1 MMRSAPYLLVLLVAV
16 AGVAMWSD
24 SLADHAEVTI
34 SIRDGAN
41 QLGCEQ
47 YDACYSPSAV
57 SLDAGGEVIWSN
69 DDSVTHVIASGTP
82 ENGDTRFAQATLEP
96 GQTYS
101 LRLHDPGTYPF
112 YDPDHPWMT
121 GMITVQGGAADDHH
135 DGDGQPVSPLHG
147 TVVVG
152 ALHAITGELS
162 DIGGEARV
170 GAKLAVSDFNEY
182 LEEQGAGWRLEIV
195 EEDTATD
202 PDTALEKIE
211 SLHQRGIG
219 ILLGP
224 PASASAVNIKE
235 YADSQGLLLLSCC
248 SAAPSLSIAD
258 DSIYRLVPDSANQA
272 IALGK
277 LLELNGIEVLVP
289 IWRGDAYGDGMRAA
303 VAEIFEAAGGVVSN
317 GVQYGDGPSPSM
329 TVPLDGDVGAD
340 TTDAPDL
347 PAYHNEAGLLA
358 EHVREAVDRHGANKV
373 AVLAVSFDEMTEIVL
388 AASQHDILDDIL
400 WFGSGSLANAP
411 YLVEGEAISDFMGT
425 VNFTTASSMV
435 SPGYRFD
442 NVTDRALEI
451 IGRTPNLFTYSA
463 YDSVWL
469 VGKSIMEAG
478 STEPAAVREV
488 LPEVAAS
495 YSGAMSS
502 TQLDEAGDL
511 LLANYRIWTI
521 VNGTW
526 VETGKYSAERDLLVA
541 AVQPTGE
548 VRIGALYPVTGSTK
562 GAENREAAL
571 LGARDFNAFLSSINV
586 DWRLSIIPE
595 DTISNPFTALVK
607 AREMHQ
613 DGIDIIIGPQLS
625 INVERVGRYVNQ
637 NSMML
642 LSCCSTA
649 PSLAVPGDGIF
660 RLIPDDSKQGVA
672 VGRLLESAGIKA
684 MVSIWRGDV
693 YGDGLRAAT
702 AESFESRGGIVGDGV
717 RYGIAETDFTE
728 EVAALADEVRAMVNE
743 YGVDKVAV
751 FAASFGE
758 GAKKIAETSS
768 TVDILT
774 DVRWFGSEA
783 LAKTPVLTEE
793 ALLDLA
799 HSVRFTALQVADNPG
814 YSYERVHQ
822 HISDT
827 FGQEPTSHVYRSYDA
842 VWLVGLSILHT
853 GMADATAVKS
863 VFHDVASGYN
873 GAQDSTVLNE
883 AGDLASADYAVWQV
897 VDGEWKEIG
906 RYSLLDDSLAI
917 HDHGQSSGDHEVDRD
932 P

>member
-1 MMRSAPYLLVLLVAV
+1 MMISAPHLLVLLVAV
-16 AGVAMWSD
+16 AGVPIWSD
-24 SLADHAEVTI
+24 SLADHAEVMI
-34 SIRDGAN
+34 SIQNGTGQA
-41 QLGCEQ
+41 GCEQ
-47 YDACYSPSAV
+47 YDACYGPSAV
-57 SLDAGGEVIWSN
+57 SLDVGGEVIWSN
-69 DDSVTHVIASGTP
+69 DDSVTHIIASGTP

-101 LRLHDPGTYPF
+101 LRLYDPGTYLF
-112 YDPDHPWMT
+112 YDPDYPWMT
-121 GMITVQGGAADDHH
+121 GMITVQGGASDDHR
-135 DGDGQPVSPLHG
+135 DGDDQQVSTLNG

-152 ALHAITGELS
+152 ALHAITGDLS
-162 DIGGEARV
+162 DIGEEVRV
-170 GAKLAVSDFNEY
+170 GAKLALSDFNEY
-182 LEEQGAGWRLEIV
+182 LEEQGAEWRLEIA

-202 PDTALEKIE
+202 PDTALEKIK
-211 SLHQRGIG
+211 SLHQQRIG

-224 PASASAVNIKE
+224 PASDSAAHIKE

-258 DSIYRLVPDSANQA
+258 DSIYRLVPNSANQA
-272 IALGK
+272 VTLGK

-289 IWRGDAYGDGMRAA
+289 IWRGDAYGDGMRAD
-303 VAEIFEAAGGVVSN
+303 VAKIFEATGGVVSD
-317 GVQYGDGPSPSM
+317 GVRYGDNPSPSM
-329 TVPLDGDVGAD
+329 MATSDGDAKVD
-340 TTDAPDL
+340 TADAPDL
-347 PAYHNEAGLLA
+347 PTYHNEVGLLA
-358 EHVREAVDRHGANKV
+358 EHVQEAVDRHGANKV
-373 AVLAVSFDEMTEIVL
+373 AVLAVSFDEMAKIVL
-388 AASQHDILDDIL
+388 TASQHDILDDIL

-411 YLVEGEAISDFMGT
+411 SLVEGEAVSDFMGT
-425 VNFTTASSMV
+425 VNFTAASSMV

-442 NVTDRALEI
+442 NVTDRALEV
-451 IGRTPNLFTYSA
+451 IGRTPNMFTYSA

-469 VGKSIMEAG
+469 VGKSIMEAD
-478 STEPAAVREV
+478 STEPAVVREI
-488 LPEVAAS
+488 LPKVAAS

-562 GAENREAAL
+562 GAENREATL
-571 LGARDFNAFLSSINV
+571 LGARDFNTFLSSINV

-613 DGIDIIIGPQLS
+613 SGIDVIIGPQLS
-625 INVERVGRYVNQ
+625 INVERVGKYVNQ
-637 NSMML
+637 NNMML

-672 VGRLLESAGIKA
+672 VGRILESAGIEA
-684 MVSIWRGDV
+684 MVPIWRGDV
-693 YGDGLRAAT
+693 YGDDLRAAT
-702 AESFESRGGIVGDGV
+702 VENFESRGGVVWDGV
-717 RYGIAETDFTE
+717 RYGIAEADFTE
-728 EVAALADEVRAMVNE
+728 EVADLADDVRAMVDE
-743 YGVDKVAV
+743 YGADKVAV

-758 GAKKIAETSS
+758 GAKIAETAA

-774 DVRWFGSEA
+774 DVRWFGSDA
-783 LAKTPVLTEE
+783 LAKAPVLTKE

-814 YSYERVHQ
+814 DSYERVRQ

-827 FGQEPTSHVYRSYDA
+827 FGQEPTPHVYRSYDA
-842 VWLVGLSILHT
+842 AWLVGLSILHT
-853 GMADATAVKS
+853 GMADVTAVKS
-863 VFHDVASGYN
+863 VLHDVSSGYN
-873 GAQDSTVLNE
+873 GAQDSIMLNE
-883 AGDLASADYAVWQV
+883 AGDLAFADYAVWQV
-897 VDGEWKEIG
+897 IDGEWKEIG
-906 RYSLLDDSLAI
+906 QYSLLDDSLAI
-917 HDHGQSSGDHEVDRD
+917 RDYEQSSGGHEMDRD

>member
-1 MMRSAPYLLVLLVAV
+1 MRSIPYLLVLLVAV
-16 AGVAMWSD
+16 AGVTMWSD

-34 SIRDGAN
+34 SIRNGTSQA
-41 QLGCEQ
+41 GCEQ
-47 YDACYSPSAV
+47 HDACYGPSAV
-57 SLDAGGEVIWSN
+57 SLDVGGEVVWSN

-82 ENGDTRFAQATLEP
+82 DNGDTRFAQATLEP

-101 LRLHDPGTYPF
+101 LRLHDPGVYSF

-121 GMITVQGGAADDHH
+121 GVITVQGGAADDHR
-135 DGDGQPVSPLHG
+135 DGAGQPVSTLNG

-152 ALHAITGELS
+152 ALHAITGDLS
-162 DIGGEARV
+162 DIGEEARV
-170 GAKLAVSDFNEY
+170 STKLAVSDFNEY
-182 LEEQGAGWRLEIV
+182 LEEQGAGWRLEIA

-202 PDTALEKIE
+202 PDTTLEKIK
-211 SLHQRGIG
+211 SLHQQKIG

-224 PASASAVNIKE
+224 PTSASVVNVKG

-248 SAAPSLSIAD
+248 SAAPSLGIAD
-258 DSIYRLVPDSANQA
+258 DSIYRLAPNSANQA
-272 IALGK
+272 VTLSK

-289 IWRGDAYGDGMRAA
+289 IWRGDTYGDGMRTA
-303 VAEIFEAAGGVVSN
+303 VAETFEAAGGVVRD
-317 GVQYGDGPSPSM
+317 GVRYGV
-329 TVPLDGDVGAD
+329 TGAD
-340 TTDAPDL
+340 TADAPDL
-347 PAYHNEAGLLA
+347 PAYHNKANLLA

-373 AVLAVSFDEMTEIVL
+373 AILAVSFDEMAEIVL
-388 AASQHDILDDIL
+388 AASQHDILDDVL
-400 WFGSGSLANAP
+400 WFGSGTLVNAP
-411 YLVEGEAISDFMGT
+411 YLIEGEAVSDFMGT
-425 VNFTTASSMV
+425 VNFTVASSMA
-435 SPGYRFD
+435 SPGYKFD
-442 NVTDRALEI
+442 NVTDRALEA
-451 IGRTPNLFTYSA
+451 IGRTPNMSTYSA

-478 STEPAAVREV
+478 STEPAAVMEV

-511 LLANYRIWTI
+511 LLANYQIWTI

-548 VRIGALYPVTGSTK
+548 VRVGALYPVTGSTK
-562 GAENREAAL
+562 GAENREATL
-571 LGARDFNAFLSSINV
+571 LGARDFNTFLSTINV

-595 DTISNPFTALVK
+595 DTISNPFTALIK
-607 AREMHQ
+607 AQELHQ

-625 INVERVGRYVNQ
+625 INVERVGKYVNQ
-637 NSMML
+637 NNMML

-649 PSLAVPGDGIF
+649 PNLAVPGDGIF

-684 MVSIWRGDV
+684 MVPIWRGDV

-702 AESFESRGGIVGDGV
+702 VENFESRGGVVGDGV

-728 EVAALADEVRAMVNE
+728 EVSSLADQVRAMVDE
-743 YGVDKVAV
+743 YGTDKVAV
-751 FAASFGE
+751 FAASFGA
-758 GAKKIAETSS
+758 GAKKIAETSA

-814 YSYERVHQ
+814 DSYERVRQ

-827 FGQEPTSHVYRSYDA
+827 FGQEPTPHVYRSYDA
-842 VWLVGLSILHT
+842 AWLVGLSILHT

-863 VFHDVASGYN
+863 VLRDISSGYN
-873 GAQDSTVLNE
+873 GAQDSIVLNE
-883 AGDLASADYAVWQV
+883 AGDLAFADYAVWQV

-906 RYSLLDDSLAI
+906 RYSLLDDSLVMRYNE
-917 HDHGQSSGDHEVDRD
+917 QSSGGHEVDRD